1 MNTPYGLNN
10 YYFFFK
16 WHTNIK
22 NSIKFNPINKN
33 EFTLI
38 IKREILCKIN
48 IIHIILQQNFKLTLY
63 YAGACMCLCLCV
75 LTYDFQEKICKI
87 SITIENCAISKMFSL
102 SFFKQKNRLNEIL
115 YITCSAQQLVMI
127 LSTTTR
133 RINNDNLFQTRSIVR
148 FVSESGT

>member
-75 LTYDFQEKICKI
+75 LTYDFQEK
-87 SITIENCAISKMFSL
+87 
-102 SFFKQKNRLNEIL
+102 
-115 YITCSAQQLVMI
+115 Y
-127 LSTTTR
+127 
-133 RINNDNLFQTRSIVR
+133 VR
-148 FVSESGT
+148 